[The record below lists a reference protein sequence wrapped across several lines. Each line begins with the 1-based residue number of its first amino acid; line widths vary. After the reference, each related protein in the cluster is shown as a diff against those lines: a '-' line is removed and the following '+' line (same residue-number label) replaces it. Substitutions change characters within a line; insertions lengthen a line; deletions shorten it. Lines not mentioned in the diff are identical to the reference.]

1 VTRLPD
7 TQKISI
13 YSFKNNNTTVHLVDT
28 PGFDDTYRSDSD
40 VLRETV
46 AFFFMLYQRKIQLTG
61 IVYLHRIS
69 DVRLGGSAMKNLRMF
84 QHLCGVGCMPSVAF
98 VTTMWN
104 AVDHVTGLER
114 EKRLMSGE
122 AFWAT
127 MISQGAK
134 AFRHENSKG
143 SAMQIVSYLRNLR
156 RPIVLDIQRE
166 MVDENRPL
174 SETSAGQEVDAE
186 LIRMRAHYEKQLR
199 DIEIEMGDALS
210 HRDLQA
216 TTELKEIQNELNK
229 NIKQGEEARGR
240 LKVDLQ
246 QLVTEETKELEQQQR
261 RRYDL
266 TRQLEEKR
274 RVRQEEEEHKLMRSI
289 AGDHTY
295 KERHEERLRREVT
308 GDRTIKPLPA
318 RRRKTKF
325 TSDDQKEQLAQKT
338 VGNPFGRF
346 PDARYV
352 IELTLGLHRRRPTVK
367 PHVVTRERDSSRQ
380 YRRRSLHCCN
390 GRHGCR
396 QE

>member
-1 VTRLPD
+1 MTRLPV

-13 YSFKNNNTTVHLVDT
+13 CSFKNNNTTVHLVDT

-40 VLRETV
+40 VLHEMA
-46 AFFFMLYQRKIQLTG
+46 AFFSMLYQRKIQLTG
-61 IVYLHRIS
+61 IIYVHRIS
-69 DVRLGGSAMKNLRMF
+69 DVKLGSSAMKNLRMF
-84 QHLCGVGCMPSVAF
+84 QRLCGVGCMPSVAL

-104 AVDHVTGLER
+104 AVDHVGGLER
-114 EKRLMSGE
+114 EKQLMSGE

-134 AFRHENSKG
+134 VFRHDNSKG
-143 SAMQIVSYLRNLR
+143 SAMQIVSYLSNPR

-166 MVDENRPL
+166 MVNENRPL

-186 LIRMRAHYEKQLR
+186 LIRMRAHYEKKLR

-210 HRDLQA
+210 LRDLQL

-229 NIKQGEEARGR
+229 KINQDEEARGR

-246 QLVTEETKELEQQQR
+246 QLVKEGTKELEQQQR
-261 RRYDL
+261 MEYEL

-274 RVRQEEEEHKLMRSI
+274 RVRQEEEEYKWMRSI
-289 AGDHTY
+289 AGDHIY
-295 KERHEERLRREVT
+295 KERHEERLRREIT

-325 TSDDQKEQLAQKT
+325 TSDEHKEQLAQKT
-338 VGNPFGRF
+338 VGNPFGKF
-346 PDARYV
+346 SDARYL
-352 IELTLGLHRRRPTVK
+352 IELTLGLHRGRPTVK